1 MATSSR
7 QRRTVQRMP
16 AEKRVSDI
24 MSAARAVLAERGA
37 QESFISDVA
46 ERAGVVEGS
55 LYRFFSSKRDLIE
68 KVAEHWYEETLADY
82 SAHFDGVRG
91 TRNRLHFIIHHHLSI
106 IKKEPA
112 LARMVFQEFRPA
124 KNYRSTRLFALN
136 QAYTQRVVETV
147 KLAIRD
153 GEFRGDFS
161 PALVRDMIF
170 GGIEHRVWAFLRNE
184 GDFDVNQT
192 ANAVTDFVCGAL
204 GTPDAEPANR
214 VTAALSRIEA
224 VADRLEGRA
233 APDAPESARARR
245 KPGVRS

>member
-1 MATSSR
+1 
-7 QRRTVQRMP
+7 MP

-37 QESFISDVA
+37 HDSFISDVA

-68 KVAEHWYEETLADY
+68 KVAEHWYEEALADY
-82 SAHFDGVRG
+82 SAHLDGVRG
-91 TRNRLHFIIHHHLSI
+91 TRNRLRFIIHHHLSI

-124 KNYRSTRLFALN
+124 KTYRSTRLFALN
-136 QAYTQRVVETV
+136 QAYTQRIVEIV
-147 KLAIRD
+147 KVAIRD
-153 GEFRGDFS
+153 GEFAGDFS

-184 GDFDVNQT
+184 GDFDINQT
-192 ANAVTDFVCGAL
+192 ANAVTDFVCRAL
-204 GTPDAEPANR
+204 GAADAEPGDR

-224 VADRLEGRA
+224 VADRLEGRTA
-233 APDAPESARARR
+233 AGAPETAGARR
-245 KPGVRS
+245 KRGVRS

>member
-1 MATSSR
+1 MAGGR
-7 QRRTVQRMP
+7 QRRAVQRMP

-37 QESFISDVA
+37 QESFISEVA

-68 KVAEHWYEETLADY
+68 KVAEHWYEEMLTDY
-82 SAHFDGVRG
+82 SSHLDGVRG
-91 TRNRLHFIIHHHLSI
+91 TRNRLRFVIHHHLSI

-124 KNYRSTRLFALN
+124 KDYRSTRLFALN
-136 QAYTQRVVETV
+136 QTYTQRIVEIV
-147 KLAIRD
+147 KAAIRA
-153 GEFRGDFS
+153 GEFRADFS

-184 GDFDVNQT
+184 GDFDIGQT
-192 ANAVTDFVCGAL
+192 ANAVTDFVCSAL
-204 GTPDAEPANR
+204 SVADAEPADR

-224 VADRLEGRA
+224 VAGRLEGLMDAGPPEASRA
-233 APDAPESARARR
+233 GR
-245 KPGVRS
+245 KRELKS

>member
-1 MATSSR
+1 M
-7 QRRTVQRMP
+7 
-16 AEKRVSDI
+16 
-24 MSAARAVLAERGA
+24 
-37 QESFISDVA
+37 
-46 ERAGVVEGS
+46 
-55 LYRFFSSKRDLIE
+55 E
-68 KVAEHWYEETLADY
+68 KVAEHWYEEMLADY
-82 SAHFDGVRG
+82 SAPFEGVRG
-91 TRNRLHFIIHHHLSI
+91 TRNRLRFIIHYHLSI

-184 GDFDVNQT
+184 GDFDIGQT
-192 ANAVTDFVCGAL
+192 ANAVTDFVCRAL
-204 GTPDAEPANR
+204 GATSAEPDNR

-233 APDAPESARARR
+233 AGDAQESSRESSRARK

>member
-1 MATSSR
+1 MTGSR

-24 MSAARAVLAERGA
+24 MSAARAVLAEHGA
-37 QESFISDVA
+37 HESFISEVA

-55 LYRFFSSKRDLIE
+55 IYRFFSSKRDLIE
-68 KVAEHWYEETLADY
+68 KVAEHWYEEMLADY
-82 SAHFDGVRG
+82 SANLDGVHG
-91 TRNRLHFIIHHHLSI
+91 TRNRLRFIIHHHLSI

-136 QAYTQRVVETV
+136 QTYTQRIVEIV
-147 KLAIRD
+147 KAAILD

-170 GGIEHRVWAFLRNE
+170 GGIEHHVWAFLRNE
-184 GDFDVNQT
+184 GDFDVGRT
-192 ANAVTDFVCGAL
+192 ANAVTDFVCRAL
-204 GTPDAEPANR
+204 SDADAGPADR

-224 VADRLEGRA
+224 VADRLEGLA
-233 APDAPESARARR
+233 VADAPEVSRARR
-245 KPGVRS
+245 KPRLKS

>member
-1 MATSSR
+1 
-7 QRRTVQRMP
+7 MP

-37 QESFISDVA
+37 HESFISEVA

-68 KVAEHWYEETLADY
+68 KVVELWYEEMLSDY
-82 SAHFDGVRG
+82 SAHLDGVRG
-91 TRNRLHFIIHHHLSI
+91 TRNRLRFIIHHHLSI

-124 KNYRSTRLFALN
+124 KTYRSTRLFALN
-136 QAYTQRVVETV
+136 QAYTQRIVEIV
-147 KLAIRD
+147 KAAVRD

-184 GDFDVNQT
+184 GDFDVGQT
-192 ANAVTDFVCGAL
+192 ANAVTDFVCRALSAAEGA
-204 GTPDAEPANR
+204 PADR
-214 VTAALSRIEA
+214 VTTALSRIEA
-224 VADRLEGRA
+224 VADRLEGLA
-233 APDAPESARARR
+233 GAEATDASKARR
-245 KPGVRS
+245 KPRLRS

>member
-1 MATSSR
+1 MAGSR

-37 QESFISDVA
+37 HESFISEVA

-55 LYRFFSSKRDLIE
+55 IYRFFSSKRDLIE
-68 KVAEHWYEETLADY
+68 KVAELWYEEMLADY
-82 SAHFDGVRG
+82 SANLEGVRG
-91 TRNRLHFIIHHHLSI
+91 TRNRLRFIIHHHLSI

-136 QAYTQRVVETV
+136 QTYTQRIVEIV
-147 KLAIRD
+147 KAAISD

-184 GDFDVNQT
+184 GDFNVSQT
-192 ANAVTDFVCGAL
+192 ANAVTDFVCRAL
-204 GTPDAEPANR
+204 RAADAEPADR

-224 VADRLEGRA
+224 VADRLEGLGA
-233 APDAPESARARR
+233 AEAPAVSDARR
-245 KPGVRS
+245 KPELKS

>member
-1 MATSSR
+1 MAGSR

-37 QESFISDVA
+37 HESFISDVA

-68 KVAEHWYEETLADY
+68 KVAEHWYEEVLADY
-82 SAHFDGVRG
+82 SAHLDGVRG
-91 TRNRLHFIIHHHLSI
+91 TRNRLRFIIHHHLSI

-124 KNYRSTRLFALN
+124 KTYRSTRLFALN
-136 QAYTQRVVETV
+136 QAYTQRVVEIV
-147 KLAIRD
+147 KTAIRD
-153 GEFRGDFS
+153 GEFSGDFS

-184 GDFDVNQT
+184 GDFDVRQV
-192 ANAVTDFVCGAL
+192 ANAVTDFVCRAL
-204 GTPDAEPANR
+204 NIAEAEPADR
-214 VTAALSRIEA
+214 VSAALSRIEA
-224 VADRLEGRA
+224 VADRLHGLAETPEPAG
-233 APDAPESARARR
+233 APK

>member
-1 MATSSR
+1 MATTSR

-37 QESFISDVA
+37 QESFISEVA

-55 LYRFFSSKRDLIE
+55 LYRFFSSKRDLME
-68 KVAEHWYEETLADY
+68 KVAEHWYEEMLADY
-82 SAHFDGVRG
+82 SAHFAGVRG
-91 TRNRLHFIIHHHLSI
+91 TRNRLHFLIHHHLSI

-112 LARMVFQEFRPA
+112 LARMVFQEFRPT

-136 QAYTQRVVETV
+136 QAYTQHIVETV
-147 KLAIRD
+147 KTAIRD
-153 GEFRGDFS
+153 GEFRADFP

-170 GGIEHRVWAFLRNE
+170 GGIEHRVWTFLRNE
-184 GDFDVNQT
+184 GDFDINQT
-192 ANAVTDFVCGAL
+192 ADAVTDFVCRAL
-204 GTPDAEPANR
+204 GAAAAEPADR

-224 VADRLEGRA
+224 IADRLESRA
-233 APDAPESARARR
+233 TPEAASARKKR
-245 KPGVRS
+245 GVRS

>member
-1 MATSSR
+1 
-7 QRRTVQRMP
+7 MP

-24 MSAARAVLAERGA
+24 MSAARAVLAEHGA
-37 QESFISDVA
+37 QESFISEVA

-55 LYRFFSSKRDLIE
+55 LYRFFSNKRDLME
-68 KVAEHWYEETLADY
+68 KVAEHWYEEMLADY
-82 SAHFDGVRG
+82 AAHFDGVRG
-91 TRNRLHFIIHHHLSI
+91 TRNRLRFIIRHHLSI

-112 LARMVFQEFRPA
+112 LARMVFQEFRSA

-136 QAYTQRVVETV
+136 QAYTQRIVETV
-147 KLAIRD
+147 KMAIRD

-170 GGIEHRVWAFLRNE
+170 GGIEHRVWTFLRNE
-184 GDFDVNQT
+184 GDFDINQT
-192 ANAVTDFVCGAL
+192 ANAVTDFVCRAL
-204 GTPDAEPANR
+204 GAAEAEPADR

-233 APDAPESARARR
+233 AAETPEPAGARR
-245 KPGVRS
+245 KRGVRS